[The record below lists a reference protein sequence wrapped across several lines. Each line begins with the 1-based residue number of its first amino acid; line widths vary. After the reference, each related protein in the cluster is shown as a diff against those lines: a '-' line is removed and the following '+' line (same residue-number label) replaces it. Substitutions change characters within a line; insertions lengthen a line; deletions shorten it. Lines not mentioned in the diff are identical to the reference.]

1 MFLFKI
7 KKMKEFLLGV
17 PIIIKQPE
25 YYYTNQSGE
34 MYLFLK
40 CRATGIP
47 FPRICW
53 YRNGIEKVFE

>member
-1 MFLFKI
+1 
-7 KKMKEFLLGV
+7 MKEFLLGV